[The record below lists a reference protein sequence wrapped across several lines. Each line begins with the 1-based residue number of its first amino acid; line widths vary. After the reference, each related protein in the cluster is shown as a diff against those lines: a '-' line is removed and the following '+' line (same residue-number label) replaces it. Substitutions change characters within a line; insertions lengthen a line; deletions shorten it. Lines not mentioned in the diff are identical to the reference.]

1 MSPLWADP
9 PTGGSF
15 FLLGISYVNN
25 ARPNEARPCLIESN
39 RISNFYWL
47 VDGFTFCKP
56 LVFGT
61 DLIACYCSITLLHIS
76 SNTIIIGIFV
86 YICMVYILL
95 HYYYLP
101 PVICTREPFSYS
113 QELREE
119 RKVLKPHLVLFC
131 CGAVE
136 FYLLFFGC
144 LGL

>member
-1 MSPLWADP
+1 MPTYLPNIVRKQRSPERSP
-9 PTGGSF
+9 PVLDRIESDF
-15 FLLGISYVNN
+15 QFLLVGGWIYFLQATSFWY
-25 ARPNEARPCLIESN
+25 RFDRLLLLYYI
-39 RISNFYWL
+39 
-47 VDGFTFCKP
+47 
-56 LVFGT
+56 
-61 DLIACYCSITLLHIS
+61 ITYFFQHYYHR
-76 SNTIIIGIFV
+76 